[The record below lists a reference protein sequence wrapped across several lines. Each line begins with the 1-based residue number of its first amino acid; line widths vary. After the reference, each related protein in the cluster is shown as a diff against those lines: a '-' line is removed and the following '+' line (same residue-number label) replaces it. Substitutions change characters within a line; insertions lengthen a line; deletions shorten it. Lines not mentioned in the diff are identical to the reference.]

1 MGLARMESWT
11 KRFYKSKAWQRCR
24 ESVLTRDNYL
34 CQRCLRNGKL
44 TPADVVHHIEHL
56 QDNPGRAFDESN
68 LESVCAACHN
78 RLHPEKGRRETNKM
92 KRKRKARIIRSVPN
106 DEAAAL

>member
-1 MGLARMESWT
+1 MARMESWT
-11 KRFYKSKAWQRCR
+11 KRFYKSKAWIKCR
-24 ESVLTRDNYL
+24 EAVLARDNYL
-34 CQRCLRNGKL
+34 CQRCLKKGILKS
-44 TPADVVHHIEHL
+44 ADVVHHIEHL